1 MVDEEM
7 TYRQRLQA
15 YGVET
20 EEVDNR
26 DETQCHVC
34 QYEVHSANPA
44 SGVARIADHLPLFTP
59 VPMY

>member
-34 QYEVHSANPA
+34 QYEMHSA
-44 SGVARIADHLPLFTP
+44 RLC
-59 VPMY
+59 